1 MSSKKTIL
9 HIINYLGRGGA
20 EVMLVKVLKEL
31 KEYNNIVVTLNP
43 ENHFG
48 EEFKCDLYYCL
59 NMGSFVRF
67 PFAVFKLRKFI
78 RKHKIDL
85 IHSHLF
91 SATLVARFATPAN
104 IPLITTIHTNVSISN
119 DYKKWYLTLLKSI
132 SYKMHK
138 SIIVGVSSEVLEQ
151 YFIYLKYKP
160 YKKYLLYTFTDV
172 KEIENLQ
179 TPANKINEGVFT
191 LIAIGALR
199 YPKNHHYLIKAFEA
213 LKNENFELH
222 IYGEGVL
229 QNQLQQEINKSG
241 ARVILKGEVKDAGR
255 LIPQYNLYVM
265 SSEFEGFSLSV
276 LEAMTMQTPMLL
288 SDIPS
293 FREQCADTAIFFDLK
308 DITDFVSKLKKLA
321 NNKLLQSEIA
331 AAAKQR
337 VMNNFTLHHHM
348 EGLRKIY
355 TETLNNY

>member
-9 HIINYLGRGGA
+9 HIINYMGRGGA
-20 EVMLVKVLKEL
+20 EVMLVTVLKQL
-31 KEYNNIVVTLNP
+31 QEYNNIVVTLNP
-43 ENHFG
+43 QNHFG
-48 EEFKCDLYYCL
+48 DEFESDAYYCL
-59 NMGSFVRF
+59 NMGSFSKF
-67 PFAVFKLRKFI
+67 PIAALKLRKFI
-78 RKHKIDL
+78 KKNKID
-85 IHSHLF
+85 IVHSHLF
-91 SATLVARFATPAN
+91 SATLIARIATPKN
-104 IPLITTIHTNVSISN
+104 IPLITTIHTNVNASN
-119 DYKKWYLTLLKSI
+119 DYKKWYLKLLESI

-138 SIIVGVSSEVLEQ
+138 SIIVGVSSSVLEQ
-151 YFIYLKYKP
+151 YFTFLNHKV
-160 YKKYLLYTFTDV
+160 YKKYLLYTFADTKKID
-172 KEIENLQ
+172 NS
-179 TPANKINEGVFT
+179 PAPVTNNSTEVFT

-199 YPKNHHYLIKAFEA
+199 YPKNQQYLIKAFNA

-265 SSEFEGFSLSV
+265 SSQFEGFSLSV

-337 VMNNFTLHHHM
+337 VMNNFTLQHHM

-355 TETLNNY
+355 TETLNNN